1 MGRLR
6 RHHVGCFVSGADQV
20 DLVAASGLL
29 ADHGAAQRLELVS
42 LHGLRDDHVWLR
54 YHIRADR

>member
-1 MGRLR
+1 
-6 RHHVGCFVSGADQV
+6 
-20 DLVAASGLL
+20 VAASGLL